1 MEATFEPEEAATY
14 ALPILLN
21 DQQDED
27 RLVMVGYAGKE
38 WSW

>member
-1 MEATFEPEEAATY
+1 MEAALEPEEAATY

-21 DQQDED
+21 DREDED
-27 RLVMVGYAGKE
+27 KLAMIDYEGQE